1 MQVSTSVL
9 TCIFLCPTSGTRG
22 EARQEMPQGGGINR
36 RQNSGQPLFSV
47 RRAQAESPGGVT
59 KMQVSTNV
67 LACIFLCST
76 SGTRGVARQEMSQGG
91 GINRRQNSGQPLFSV
106 RRAQAESPG
115 GVTKMQVS
123 ASVLTCIFLCPTSGT
138 RGEAR
143 QEMPQSG
150 KNYSDGNQIVIKNVI
165 NR

>member
-1 MQVSTSVL
+1 MVKRPKTSP
-9 TCIFLCPTSGTRG
+9 FH
-22 EARQEMPQGGGINR
+22 GGNPG
-36 RQNSGQPLFSV
+36 S
-47 RRAQAESPGGVT
+47 SPGGVT
-59 KMQVSTNV
+59 KMQVSANV

-115 GVTKMQVS
+115 GVTKVQVS
-123 ASVLTCIFLCPTSGT
+123 TSVLTCIFLCPTSGT

-150 KNYSDGNQIVIKNVI
+150 KKYSDGNQIVIQKGF

>member
-1 MQVSTSVL
+1 MVKRPKTSPFHGGNPGSSPGGVTKMQVSTSVL

-36 RQNSGQPLFSV
+36 RQNSGQLLFSV
-47 RRAQAESPGGVT
+47 RRSQAESPGGVT
-59 KMQVSTNV
+59 KIQATTNV

-76 SGTRGVARQEMSQGG
+76 SGTRGVARQEMSQ
-91 GINRRQNSGQPLFSV
+91 
-106 RRAQAESPG
+106 
-115 GVTKMQVS
+115 
-123 ASVLTCIFLCPTSGT
+123 
-138 RGEAR
+138 
-143 QEMPQSG
+143 SG